1 MVLLALWCAASL
13 YLVAVPSRVD
23 DEADPDGRR
32 AAAKVALGLFAAVG
46 AFSAW
51 EWTLDLVWRRMLTDE
66 PPWLLRLDLVPK
78 DLDLAIN
85 LSFVL
90 LVLAP
95 ATGVFVLSQRRFLA
109 RPESV
114 ANRLLLFLG
123 IPAVFLVTAE
133 IWKILNDLLTVV

>member
-1 MVLLALWCAASL
+1 VYESSDITPKSPILFKSVLS
-13 YLVAVPSRVD
+13 V
-23 DEADPDGRR
+23 
-32 AAAKVALGLFAAVG
+32 
-46 AFSAW
+46 
-51 EWTLDLVWRRMLTDE
+51 
-66 PPWLLRLDLVPK
+66 
-78 DLDLAIN
+78 
-85 LSFVL
+85 VL

-133 IWKILNDLLTVV
+133 IWKILNVLLTVV